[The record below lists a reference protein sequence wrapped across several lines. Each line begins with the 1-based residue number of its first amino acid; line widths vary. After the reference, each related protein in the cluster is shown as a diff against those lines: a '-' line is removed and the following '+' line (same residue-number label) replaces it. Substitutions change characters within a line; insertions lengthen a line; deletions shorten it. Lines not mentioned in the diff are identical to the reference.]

1 MDFENL
7 KEGQPIQN
15 PSLFEKENFLEWKSK
30 FENYVKSIDQHL
42 WHIISFGNFKPKKIS
57 F

>member
-7 KEGQPIQN
+7 KEGQSIQK
-15 PSLFEKENFLEWKSK
+15 PPLFEKENFLEWKSK
-30 FENYVKSIDQHL
+30 FENYVRSIDQDL
-42 WHIISFGNFKPKKIS
+42 WHVISIGDFKPTKTS